1 MIWFLVSEGSVY
13 SGLVYRAWIEH
24 HGSESMQQRRTS
36 GSWSCDKQEEERE
49 KSGEDEEV
57 TARDKL
63 VPRAHSSYLLPSA
76 RCSLFL

>member
-13 SGLVYRAWIEH
+13 SGLVYCDWIEH
-24 HGSESMQQRRTS
+24 RGSESIRQRRTS
-36 GSWSCDKQEEERE
+36 GSWSCGKQEGERE

-63 VPRAHSSYLLPSA
+63 VPRAHFSYLLPSG